1 MKKIFFTI
9 VYSFL
14 FATSTLASEFQLFTT
29 VQQQK
34 ALSAQDDGIGSYIS
48 TSNQLKQIEVGDT
61 IFGIENYKIIV
72 NSRQVHSNGDVTLFG
87 KIDDTNYRAI
97 ITRGENGTFA
107 RIHTEG
113 GVYNIKMTAN
123 GEKLF
128 TPEDNSLFSKIPI
141 DDGGVIPIETIEQAQ
156 KKTSL
161 NSIGQTNIRA
171 AQLSTAQLTSSS
183 DTSTTTIDIMVFW
196 DLDFQNY
203 RVNPLTSLNQLI
215 SLTNSD
221 FVASN
226 IYIRLNLVYGALKD
240 FSLADYQTNKVMLNA
255 LHDNDSSYGFG
266 DVNTL
271 RAQYKA
277 DLVGY
282 LRRTNI
288 LQGDNCG
295 IAYQLGANGAMP
307 NYYRSSAFFVVSEG
321 DDINN
326 SVSCGDEAFPHE
338 VGHNLGSTHDR
349 ANYDNSPTIFPYSF
363 GYGNTET
370 NSDFGTIM
378 SYTQKQTY
386 LFSNPNI
393 DCDLRSGV
401 TNGTPPN
408 IPCGI
413 TGYADNAK
421 GFNAVRNDVAG
432 FDTETSTGA
441 SSGGGC
447 ALASNS
453 TGLDLTFYLLMIAA
467 VLGLLRHRQK
477 AATA

>member
-14 FATSTLASEFQLFTT
+14 FATSALASEFQLFTT

-34 ALSAQDDGIGSYIS
+34 ALSAQDDGIGAYIS
-48 TSNQLKQIEVGDT
+48 TSNQLKQIKVGDT

-113 GVYNIKMTAN
+113 GVYNIEMTAN

-128 TPEDNSLFSKIPI
+128 TPEDDSRFSKMPI
-141 DDGGVIPIETIEQAQ
+141 DDGGVIPIETIEEAQ

-161 NSIGQTNIRA
+161 NSIGQTNTRA

-196 DLDFQNY
+196 DETFQTSTGG
-203 RVNPLTSLNQLI
+203 VNNAQTRLNQLI
-215 SLTNSD
+215 SAANSD
-221 FVASN
+221 FSN
-226 IYIRLNLVYGALKD
+226 SGIYIELRLVYSG
-240 FSLADYQTNKVMLNA
+240 FINA
-255 LHDNDSSYGFG
+255 NYIDSYDTLLDKLSNDSS
-266 DVNTL
+266 VAEL
-271 RAQYKA
+271 RKSYNA
-277 DLVGY
+277 DLVG
-282 LRRTNI
+282 LLVQQNI
-288 LQGDNCG
+288 YDTICG
-295 IAYQLGANGAMP
+295 VAYKLGSNGQMP
-307 NYYRSSAFFVVSEG
+307 NYYRANAFFVVYEQ
-321 DDINN
+321 NN
-326 SVSCGDEAFPHE
+326 SQTCSNWALSHE
-338 VGHNLGSTHDR
+338 IGHNLGSDHDR
-349 ANYDNSPTIFPYSF
+349 ANSDNSPTIFPYSF
-363 GYGNTET
+363 GYGL
-370 NSDFGTIM
+370 SDTGDALGTIM
-378 SYTQKQTY
+378 SYVENSKQSY
-386 LFSNPNI
+386 RFSNAAI
-393 DCDLRSGV
+393 SCTSDG
-401 TNGTPPN
+401 TNY

-432 FDTETSTGA
+432 FDTETSTSA

-453 TGLDLTFYLLMIAA
+453 TELDLTFYLLMIAA

-477 AATA
+477 AVTA